1 MRQNKRVTQ
10 NCKCRLLKFRKSYQT
25 CGRPEPQHRGKAR
38 TVMKQVAELQP
49 AFSAHLKLSGT
60 DFDRWCKEMRVWST
74 ASHFNSVENTVQ
86 AAFASKHTEVELEEK
101 IRDKALREGVD
112 LTFEAYV
119 QLASAIFREQSS
131 IFPRSV
137 VWNSFNSVPRIP
149 PQKDCCNTCQSSKWN
164 SKQPK
169 FPGYSTPQTLQPTR
183 WSVKCHH
190 QCAQKW
196 SNVPTT
202 QKGLT
207 CGELNQQLERL
218 HSLRLMEEALESKTK
233 VPPKLNRV
241 IGGDSTQRP
250 EGGQGGG
257 KTFGGNPN
265 RRGLPAGLDVSKVAR
280 YFPRSQS

>member
-1 MRQNKRVTQ
+1 
-10 NCKCRLLKFRKSYQT
+10 
-25 CGRPEPQHRGKAR
+25 
-38 TVMKQVAELQP
+38 MKQVAELQP

-183 WSVKCHH
+183 
-190 QCAQKW
+190 
-196 SNVPTT
+196 
-202 QKGLT
+202 
-207 CGELNQQLERL
+207 
-218 HSLRLMEEALESKTK
+218 
-233 VPPKLNRV
+233 
-241 IGGDSTQRP
+241 
-250 EGGQGGG
+250 
-257 KTFGGNPN
+257 
-265 RRGLPAGLDVSKVAR
+265 
-280 YFPRSQS
+280 

>member
-1 MRQNKRVTQ
+1 MKANYPIHPDLPSWSLSSTHSQLYDQLEATLVTLEIYERCLDSLIKEYDAVKDELKAGEVGLGSLDVRAAFSQLAALAATFCQKSKDKDQKKEVSDTHEAKQASHTELQMQAAKVQKELSDMRAAGASAQRQSRADT
-10 NCKCRLLKFRKSYQT
+10 T
-25 CGRPEPQHRGKAR
+25 R

-183 WSVKCHH
+183 
-190 QCAQKW
+190 
-196 SNVPTT
+196 
-202 QKGLT
+202 
-207 CGELNQQLERL
+207 
-218 HSLRLMEEALESKTK
+218 
-233 VPPKLNRV
+233 
-241 IGGDSTQRP
+241 
-250 EGGQGGG
+250 
-257 KTFGGNPN
+257 
-265 RRGLPAGLDVSKVAR
+265 
-280 YFPRSQS
+280 